1 METTPSFAR
10 TLLCGYTFD
19 LGSGHETFLSTTGC
33 TGVQSLSVLVAP
45 LLPQQGLHTFV
56 WNIPVYPIQTLIF
69 DSRPQLL
76 TGMRCFVSCTLL
88 PWPLLLSY
96 LLTLGGPASCH
107 GCVAFAWIHPPV
119 CYVQP
124 VLLAGGHG
132 RYLFVVCSGAS
143 PLCLKML
150 AE

>member
-56 WNIPVYPIQTLIF
+56 WNIPVYSNPDFRLTTPTVDRNALLRQLHLIALA
-69 DSRPQLL
+69 S
-76 TGMRCFVSCTLL
+76 TS
-88 PWPLLLSY
+88 LLSSY
-96 LLTLGGPASCH
+96 PWGACIMPRLCGVCLDPPTCLLCPTSIARWRARALLVRCLLWCFT
-107 GCVAFAWIHPPV
+107 CVFKD
-119 CYVQP
+119 
-124 VLLAGGHG
+124 AG
-132 RYLFVVCSGAS
+132 
-143 PLCLKML
+143 
-150 AE
+150 